1 MTKTE
6 LLRRVEKLE
15 VEVAA
20 LQQAIEQL
28 PRKDWRTTLGMF
40 ANDPVFDEI
49 VRRGKEWRK
58 RANRRKA

>member
-1 MTKTE
+1 MNKSE

-20 LQQAIEQL
+20 LRQTIEQL
-28 PRKDWRTTLGMF
+28 PKKEWRATLGMF